1 MHDDWLFFLLF
12 VKSIC
17 IFLLI
22 VQDLLVSYEKLF
34 DFLLNA
40 AAPHDLLEQL
50 KVNDL
55 LLQVVLVQICL

>member
-40 AAPHDLLEQL
+40 AAPHDFLEQL